1 MPKILCMASLVV
13 SALVFLLFTLDLIV
27 GIPFGGTGG
36 IVGHLGMM
44 FGSAVIAAFSVLTIP
59 ECR

>member
-1 MPKILCMASLVV
+1 MPKVLCIASLVV

-27 GIPFGGTGG
+27 GIPFGGAGG
-36 IVGHLGMM
+36 LLGNLGMM
-44 FGSAVIAAFSVLTIP
+44 FGSAVVGTFSFLTIS